1 MNIKQIYFLILFFSA
16 WSLYAGEIK
25 FAGEAKQG
33 GLIIA
38 FGKNISSATLNNAK
52 LQVDKSGYFIFGF
65 DRDAKGV
72 FKLKVRFKNKK
83 TETFEYNIEPQI
95 YEEQRLTLAK
105 KYVVPPKKQ
114 SKRIQKEN
122 KLMKAARAS
131 VGKMKNALFISGFS
145 YPVDTVNIHSV
156 FGSQRILNGR
166 KANVHNGLDFAG
178 SEGDTIRAVSDG
190 VVRIAGKDFFYNG
203 NFILL
208 DHGQGLTS
216 VYLHMSSLI
225 ARTNQKVKK
234 GEAIGL
240 IGATGRATGPHLHL
254 GVQWFKKRIDP
265 MILFNTSLPSQE

>member
-1 MNIKQIYFLILFFSA
+1 
-16 WSLYAGEIK
+16 
-25 FAGEAKQG
+25 
-33 GLIIA
+33 
-38 FGKNISSATLNNAK
+38 
-52 LQVDKSGYFIFGF
+52 
-65 DRDAKGV
+65 
-72 FKLKVRFKNKK
+72 
-83 TETFEYNIEPQI
+83 
-95 YEEQRLTLAK
+95 
-105 KYVVPPKKQ
+105 
-114 SKRIQKEN
+114 
-122 KLMKAARAS
+122 MKAARAS
-131 VGKMKNALFISGFS
+131 VGKMKNALCISGFS

-216 VYLHMSSLI
+216 VYLHMSRLI

-265 MILFNTSLPSQE
+265 MNLFNISLPSQE